1 MKRFTIRVIIIVT
14 LLMVIFPVYGKG
26 KPGLKHAVL
35 TEVEN
40 LKPVI
45 TELSSS
51 LWDYAELALKETKSV
66 ELLITKL
73 EAAGFTVERNAGGL
87 ETAFVATYGKGA
99 PVIGIL
105 AEYDALPGIGN
116 EIVPQRLERKSG
128 NPNGHGCGHNVFGAA
143 STGGAIALKR
153 IMQKQHI
160 KGTIK
165 LFGCPAEETGIGKVI
180 MAREGVFSGLDG
192 VIDWHPSTETG
203 VGNNSGQA
211 LNNFEVEFF
220 GQPAH
225 GAYDPWNGRSALDA
239 VELMNFGVNLM
250 REHIKPSARIH
261 YVIVNGG
268 GAPNVVPAY
277 AKVWYY
283 VREWNRQ
290 RVLEYYKR
298 ILKIAKGAAIATETE
313 YKVTLKT
320 GLHQYNINRPIQEV
334 LQANLELVGAP
345 KFSNEENE
353 FARALQRATKKVA
366 NGYNE
371 TVRPLPDTFEL
382 PEGGSTDAAEV
393 SWLAPTAGFYM
404 VTAASGIPW
413 HSWATTACHGTT
425 AAHKSAVNAAKVI
438 AASGLDLLTKPQV
451 IKKAKEFFKVSTKG
465 KPYVS
470 PLDEAGE

>member
-1 MKRFTIRVIIIVT
+1 MKRFTISVVAV
-14 LLMVIFPVYGKG
+14 LLLVLILPAYGKSSR
-26 KPGLKHAVL
+26 GLKHTVL
-35 TEVEN
+35 AEVES
-40 LKPVI
+40 LRPVI
-45 TELSSS
+45 TEMSSK
-51 LWDYAELALKETKSV
+51 LWDYAELALKETKSA
-66 ELLITKL
+66 ELLMAKL
-73 EAAGFTVERNAGGL
+73 EAAGFTIEKKAGGL
-87 ETAFVATYGKGA
+87 DTAFVATYGKGE

-116 EIVPQRLERKSG
+116 EIVPKRQERKNG
-128 NPNGHGCGHNVFGAA
+128 NPDGHGCGHNVFGAS
-143 STGGAIALKR
+143 STGGAIALKT
-153 IMQKQHI
+153 IMQKHGL

-180 MAREGVFSGLDG
+180 MAREGVFNGLDA
-192 VIDWHPSTETG
+192 VIDWHPATETG
-203 VGNNSGQA
+203 VNNSTGQA

-239 VELMNFGVNLM
+239 VELMNYGVNLM
-250 REHIKPSARIH
+250 REHIRPSARIH

-277 AKVWYY
+277 AKAWYY
-283 VREWNRQ
+283 VREWNRE

-320 GLHQYNINRPIQEV
+320 GLHEYNLNRPIQEI
-334 LQANLELVGAP
+334 LQKNLELVGAP
-345 KFSNEENE
+345 KFSKEEHE
-353 FARALQRATKKVA
+353 FGRAIQRTTKKPEK
-366 NGYNE
+366 GYYE
-371 TVRPLPDTFEL
+371 TVNPLADKLEL
-382 PEGGSTDAAEV
+382 PEGGSTDSAEV

-404 VTAASGIPW
+404 VTAAHNIPW
-413 HSWATTACHGTT
+413 HSWATTACHGTS

-438 AASGLDLLTKPQV
+438 AASGLDLLTKPGV
-451 IKKAKEFFKVSTKG
+451 IKKVKQFFKESTKG

-470 PLDEAGE
+470 PLDEATVD